1 MFHKRTAFNSLLA
14 VLAICYATSLGAQP
28 MDDVLSE
35 DPDVLLDRL
44 GTLTHPD
51 DAAEARRLAREV
63 QERWSHSGSAA
74 MDLLL
79 TRGRQAM
86 DEGDLPRAIAHLT
99 ALTDMAPDW
108 AEGWNMRATA
118 FFAAERYGPAISDIE
133 QALILEP
140 RHFSALAGLGIIMDR
155 LGETEKALTAFRRA
169 HQVHPG
175 EENVVDA
182 IERLETETGDRAL

>member
-1 MFHKRTAFNSLLA
+1 MIDLRVTFNCFVTALMLS
-14 VLAICYATSLGAQP
+14 YATFSGAQP

-51 DAAEARRLAREV
+51 DAVEARRLAREV
-63 QERWSHSGSAA
+63 EERWSHSGSAA

-79 TRGRQAM
+79 TRGRDAIA
-86 DEGDLPRAIAHLT
+86 EGDLPRAVAHLT
-99 ALTDMAPDW
+99 ALTDTAPGW
-108 AEGWNMRATA
+108 AEGWSARATA
-118 FFAAERYGPAISDIE
+118 FFLMDDYGPAISDIE

-140 RHFSALAGLGIIMDR
+140 RHFGALAGLGIIMDQ
-155 LGETEKALTAFRRA
+155 LGETELALIAFRRA

-175 EENVVDA
+175 EQNVIEA
-182 IERLETETGDRAL
+182 IERLERETGDRAL